1 MMLILVSIFTKEN
14 RDEITERFFL
24 KMRTRVRGKGREV
37 DLQDLEASYQ
47 QPEETKK
54 VLLFPSTSLEVY
66 KWNRQ
71 DITGFLI
78 AVFVVFVVIGTLFF
92 VVNLGS

>member
-1 MMLILVSIFTKEN
+1 
-14 RDEITERFFL
+14 
-24 KMRTRVRGKGREV
+24 MRTRVRGKGPEV
-37 DLQDLEASYQ
+37 DEQDLKESYNR
-47 QPEETKK
+47 PAETRK

-78 AVFVVFVVIGTLFF
+78 AVLVVFVVIGTLFMA
-92 VVNLGS
+92 VNIGS